1 MSLAVEDPRPLER
14 EALTEIFHR
23 SCKADGAS
31 LIGIEHEKVSYRL
44 SDGGPVPFRGK
55 NSIEALLQA
64 FCARYGWVPTLV
76 EGAVLA
82 ATSPSQTSQITLEPG
97 GQVELSGSPLHT
109 VGEIAQELEQHL
121 ADLIAVASPLGIGFS
136 SLGFHPSRRP
146 EDVTFVPKPRYRV
159 MREYFGHTGT
169 RGLHMMACTATV
181 QFNHDF
187 KNEAEAMEKL
197 RVGQLVSP
205 YVSALFCNS
214 PFEEGELSEWQS
226 RRYFTWLDVDPIRCG
241 LLGFAYRSDAS
252 FDDYAA
258 WALAAPLYGIV
269 RDGHFV
275 QIVTQTFAQYLQRG
289 FEGHHAT
296 QGDWIDHLGTL
307 YPEVRL
313 KRTIEMRGV
322 DSGTLP
328 HCMAATALCRGLL
341 DDATSRREIAA
352 TFARP
357 HDPLALQRAVAHDAL
372 LARDDEGPILGKCR
386 WLVELA
392 SQGLK
397 RLGETDTQALDPAR
411 EAAERGVCPADEW
424 RETAGASTLSPLQI
438 LNKSRYL
445 APDTQQMIGRHR

>member
-1 MSLAVEDPRPLER
+1 MSLAVDDPRPLER
-14 EALTEIFHR
+14 GKLTEIFER
-23 SCKADGAS
+23 SCKTNGSS

-44 SDGGPVPFRGK
+44 SDGGPVPFRGA
-55 NSIEALLQA
+55 NSIEALLQG
-64 FCARYGWVPTLV
+64 FCARYGWEPTLV

-82 ATSPSQTSQITLEPG
+82 ATSPGALSQITLEPG
-97 GQVELSGSPLHT
+97 GQVELSGSPLAN
-109 VGEIAQELEQHL
+109 VAAVKSELDKHL
-121 ADLIAVASPLGIGFS
+121 SDLLAVATPLDIGFS
-136 SLGFHPSRRP
+136 SLGFHPARRP
-146 EDVTFVPKPRYRV
+146 IDITFVPKPRYRV

-187 KNEAEAMEKL
+187 TSEAEAMEKL

-214 PFEEGELSEWQS
+214 PFEEGTLTEWRS

-241 LLGFAYRSDAS
+241 LLGFAYREDAS
-252 FDDYAA
+252 FADYAA

-269 RDGHFV
+269 RAGHFMP
-275 QIVTQTFAQYLQRG
+275 IVRQTFAEYMERG

-296 QGDWIDHLGTL
+296 QADWIDHLGTL

-328 HCMAATALCRGLL
+328 HVYAATALCRGLI

-352 TFARP
+352 TFKRP
-357 HDPLALQRAVAHDAL
+357 HDPLALQRAVAHDGV
-372 LARDDEGPILGKCR
+372 LARDDEGPILAKCR
-386 WLVELA
+386 FLIELA
-392 SQGLK
+392 ARGLA
-397 RLGETDTQALDPAR
+397 RLGDGAAALLDPAR
-411 EAAERGVCPADEW
+411 EAAARGACPADEW
-424 RETAGASTLSPLQI
+424 RETGASKLSPLQI
-438 LNKSRYL
+438 LNNSRYL
-445 APDTQQMIGRHR
+445 APAAQHVTDRPR